1 MSNNVKRLRAERNQ
15 LRAKLET
22 LTKGKEVSNDKSL
35 NASTSA
41 SSGNG
46 RSSDETNR
54 DASNDVPMKP
64 NESSLAGSRA
74 RPTRHHFEG
83 SPSMHFV
90 PETYVAVVMTQERPP
105 LRDIQEPRS
114 TGFISKLPPV

>member
-35 NASTSA
+35 NVSTSA
-41 SSGNG
+41 SNGNV

-64 NESSLAGSRA
+64 NESSSGSQA

-83 SPSMHFV
+83 TPSVHFV
-90 PETYVAVVMTQERPP
+90 PEIHIAR
-105 LRDIQEPRS
+105 
-114 TGFISKLPPV
+114 

>member
-1 MSNNVKRLRAERNQ
+1 MSNNVERLRAEQNQ
-15 LRAKLET
+15 LRTKLKI

-35 NASTSA
+35 NASTST

-64 NESSLAGSRA
+64 NESSSGSQA
-74 RPTRHHFEG
+74 RPTRHHSEG
-83 SPSMHFV
+83 TLGVHFV
-90 PETYVAVVMTQERPP
+90 PEIHIAR
-105 LRDIQEPRS
+105 
-114 TGFISKLPPV
+114 